1 MAWRRRG
8 LLLAILLLGG
18 CAHVQDVTGLA
29 TQQDLLQIQ
38 TDVTIA
44 QQRAQRALG
53 EAEAALAQ
61 VQRRERDAETD
72 KRVAALSQRVDALT
86 ASVTTLSA
94 QLDELSSKLD
104 ALSRQPRAAAPPTT
118 SGPRATGAT
127 ATPTTPNITVPAP
140 SAPTLSAPAPGTASP
155 STAAPTGPSTAMPTP
170 PSTAMPS
177 APSTATPAAPEVAS
191 RPTTNPLQPQDIYQ
205 AAYLDF
211 SKGSYQLAIAGF
223 REFLRRFP
231 DQPLAGAAQYWI
243 GEALFALAR
252 GYSNAGQAPQAA
264 EALEQAVQ
272 EFRKVLANYP
282 RSDKAPASLYKE
294 ALALLELNQPDAAQ
308 QRLQY
313 LVETFPQSEESTLAR
328 ERLASLR
335 QR

>member
-1 MAWRRRG
+1 MAWRRRA

-38 TDVTIA
+38 TDVSIA

-61 VQRRERDAETD
+61 VQRRERDADTE
-72 KRVAALSQRVDALT
+72 KRVAALSQRVEALT

-94 QLDELSSKLD
+94 QLDELSGKLD

-118 SGPRATGAT
+118 SGPRTAGAT
-127 ATPTTPNITVPAP
+127 ATPTTPNSTAP
-140 SAPTLSAPAPGTASP
+140 SPSTPSAPAPGTASP
-155 STAAPTGPSTAMPTP
+155 STAMPTAPSTAMP
-170 PSTAMPS
+170 A

-294 ALALLELNQPDAAQ
+294 ALALLELKQPDAAQ

>member
-1 MAWRRRG
+1 MAGRRTA

-18 CAHVQDVTGLA
+18 CAHVQDVTGVA
-29 TQQDLLQIQ
+29 TQQDLLQLQ

-61 VQRRERDAETD
+61 VQRNQRNADTD
-72 KRVAALSQRVDALT
+72 QRVTALSQRVEALT
-86 ASVTTLSA
+86 ASVSTLST
-94 QLDELSSKLD
+94 QLDELNSKLD
-104 ALSRQPRAAAPPTT
+104 ALSRQPRAAAP
-118 SGPRATGAT
+118 
-127 ATPTTPNITVPAP
+127 TPTTAP
-140 SAPTLSAPAPGTASP
+140 RAASA
-155 STAAPTGPSTAMPTP
+155 TAAPTPPSSTAPPSSATSPSSTAPPAAPSTPTV
-170 PSTAMPS
+170 SPS
-177 APSTATPAAPEVAS
+177 APSTASPSTPSTASPSGATPSAPEVAS

-252 GYSNAGQAPQAA
+252 GYANAGQGPQAT

-294 ALALLELNQPDAAQ
+294 ALVLIELKQTDAAQ

-313 LVETFPQSEESTLAR
+313 LVETFPQSEESALAR
-328 ERLASLR
+328 ERLAALR
-335 QR
+335 PR

>member
-1 MAWRRRG
+1 
-8 LLLAILLLGG
+8 LLLGG
-18 CAHVQDVTGLA
+18 CASVQDVTGVA
-29 TQQDLLQIQ
+29 TQQDLLELR

-61 VQRRERDAETD
+61 TQRRERERDAETEQ
-72 KRVAALSQRVDALT
+72 RLTALSQRVEALT
-86 ASVTTLSA
+86 ASLATLSS
-94 QLDELSSKLD
+94 QVDELNGRLN
-104 ALSRQPRAAAPPTT
+104 ALSRQPRAVAPPPTSVPRGAGPAPATPPTPSSPPTSAMPPSSAAPTT
-118 SGPRATGAT
+118 A
-127 ATPTTPNITVPAP
+127 VPV
-140 SAPTLSAPAPGTASP
+140 APAP
-155 STAAPTGPSTAMPTP
+155 
-170 PSTAMPS
+170 
-177 APSTATPAAPEVAS
+177 AS
-191 RPTTNPLQPQDIYQ
+191 RPTTDALQPQDIYQ

-211 SKGSYQLAIAGF
+211 SKGSYALAIAGF

-231 DQPLAGAAQYWI
+231 DQALAGAAQYWI
-243 GEALFALAR
+243 GEAHVSLAR
-252 GYSNAGQAPQAA
+252 GYANAGQAPQAT

-294 ALALLELNQPDAAQ
+294 ALVLLELKQPDVAQ

-328 ERLASLR
+328 ERLAALR
-335 QR
+335 PR

>member
-1 MAWRRRG
+1 MAGRSRA

-18 CAHVQDVTGLA
+18 CAHVQDVTGVA
-29 TQQDLLQIQ
+29 TQQDILQLQ

-61 VQRRERDAETD
+61 AQRRERERDTEAEQ
-72 KRVAALSQRVDALT
+72 KLAAIGQRVEALT
-86 ASVTTLSA
+86 ASVTTLSG
-94 QLDELSSKLD
+94 QVDELNGKLE
-104 ALSRQPRAAAPPTT
+104 ALSRQARAAA
-118 SGPRATGAT
+118 
-127 ATPTTPNITVPAP
+127 
-140 SAPTLSAPAPGTASP
+140 SAPTSTPRPGGATPPTP
-155 STAAPTGPSTAMPTP
+155 STPSTPAIPATP
-170 PSTAMPS
+170 PSSST
-177 APSTATPAAPEVAS
+177 APSTAPPPTAIPVAPDVAS

-211 SKGSYQLAIAGF
+211 SKGSYPLAIAGF

-231 DQPLAGAAQYWI
+231 DQELAGAAQYWI
-243 GEALFALAR
+243 GEAQFALAR
-252 GYSNAGQAPQAA
+252 GYANAGQASQAT

-294 ALALLELNQPDAAQ
+294 ALVLLELKQNDTAQ

-313 LVETFPQSEESTLAR
+313 LVETFPQSEESSLAR
-328 ERLASLR
+328 ERLAALR
-335 QR
+335 SR

>member
-1 MAWRRRG
+1 M
-8 LLLAILLLGG
+8 
-18 CAHVQDVTGLA
+18 
-29 TQQDLLQIQ
+29 
-38 TDVTIA
+38 
-44 QQRAQRALG
+44 
-53 EAEAALAQ
+53 
-61 VQRRERDAETD
+61 
-72 KRVAALSQRVDALT
+72 
-86 ASVTTLSA
+86 
-94 QLDELSSKLD
+94 
-104 ALSRQPRAAAPPTT
+104 
-118 SGPRATGAT
+118 
-127 ATPTTPNITVPAP
+127 
-140 SAPTLSAPAPGTASP
+140 
-155 STAAPTGPSTAMPTP
+155 
-170 PSTAMPS
+170 
-177 APSTATPAAPEVAS
+177 TPAAPEIAS

-243 GEALFALAR
+243 GEALFALSR

-294 ALALLELNQPDAAQ
+294 ALALLELKQPDAAQ